1 MYCGKCGAKVPEG
14 NRFCNACGTPVF
26 GERSKDQNAA
36 SAWVKADSVMAF
48 IILGA
53 ILVIIGIFL
62 PWISV
67 AVNGYGYSTGI
78 SSTLGINMGNGAVVL
93 MGGILSL
100 AALILARSG
109 ATGRWG
115 AVMLLLSGLML
126 VLVFQAMYQIRHH
139 IGAGLFVT
147 LVGALAIIFGSF
159 KEFGARKNAPVQRNE
174 TTLPNPARELGAMNK
189 AIVQGSKPLSPS
201 PANVEDELKKLKQL
215 YDSGALTAVE
225 YEEQKKILL
234 QKL

>member
-1 MYCGKCGAKVPEG
+1 MYCSKCGAKIPEG
-14 NRFCNACGTPVF
+14 SAFCSVCGTSISGDRP
-26 GERSKDQNAA
+26 KDQNVA
-36 SAWVKADSVMAF
+36 SDWVSVTSF
-48 IILGA
+48 IILGV

-62 PWISV
+62 PWMGV
-67 AVNGYGYSTGI
+67 
-78 SSTLGINMGNGAVVL
+78 LGINTYSGPVVL
-93 MGGILSL
+93 MGAVLSL

-109 ATGRWG
+109 ATGRWSV
-115 AVMLLLSGLML
+115 VMLLLSGLML